1 MPNRSRFAP
10 DILQHRT
17 DPDLPGLTARMA
29 AYRRQAFAL
38 HIHEAWS
45 VGLVLSGATT
55 VRLSGKAARIE
66 AGSLACIGPGQPH
79 ACNPVAGT
87 RLGYI
92 MFYLAPEA
100 LPLVADLAENPTFL
114 SYAVTSRK
122 RSAALVALFRAM
134 GRSASR
140 LEKETLLHQ
149 ALAPLFGPGRQASQ
163 RPPSGSDGRKLERIE
178 AYLRAHFRENVSLAE
193 LAGLVD
199 LGPTGLLR
207 RFKAWRGLPPHAF
220 QNQLRVLA
228 ARQLLEQG
236 HPAAQVA
243 QEVGFVDQSHLIRT
257 FTPLVGATP
266 GQYQQAQPVSLAR

>member
-17 DPDLPGLTARMA
+17 DPDLPGLTARPA

-87 RLGYI
+87 RLGY

-100 LPLVADLAENPTFL
+100 LPLVADPAENPAFL
-114 SYAVTSRK
+114 SSAVRSRR

-149 ALAPLFGPGRQASQ
+149 ALAPLFGPGRQASP
-163 RPPSGSDGRKLERIE
+163 RPPAGSDGRKLELVE
-178 AYLRAHFRENVSLAE
+178 EYLRTHFRENVSLTE
-193 LAGLVD
+193 LAGLVG

-207 RFKAWRGLPPHAF
+207 RFKAWRGLPPQAF

-236 HPAAQVA
+236 RPAAQVA
-243 QEVGFVDQSHLIRT
+243 QEVGFTDQSHLIRT

-266 GQYQQAQPVSLAR
+266 GQYQQAQPVSLVR